1 MPRKRLRSEALAE
14 KQKGVLDG
22 GPEGGLKVAQGAP
35 GFKRDSACLL
45 LDIDGEMENEEAWE
59 TNLSLLGHI
68 ETTCPIPPGVKPAD
82 LVNVKVVKVRNGW
95 TIPIPFA
102 TITNSMFFQDEH
114 MRCDIASQLLAAN
127 QNLKIYAFMIVLS
140 IPADI
145 RLFGEE
151 YLKNYSLDW
160 NRIRAAHIVI
170 HGYPN
175 DVATYQNLVAGCLKT
190 SATVYQL
197 LTGQIK
203 LDWHPEGHNKF
214 IVIQGNINSQAELGK
229 LTPGCTVI
237 HSRTLHGQEERW
249 TATVVEELQREEYD
263 PKRRKNGEEE
273 RKDAPDFAS
282 ATLLRQKLDEAISEP
297 IRNPKEKQLYHD
309 FTGDPK
315 TKDGWLDF
323 LFHLQ
328 REHPQFCT
336 FPGNLFY
343 YDANSNRFV
352 VPADLLATIQKCDKE
367 RRFIVGVL
375 HLKTKVGAHGNAII
389 IDRRNRSLARFEPH
403 GSETNSYTAANLDK
417 HLLDFVQD
425 RKNTAY
431 GVDVYEPP
439 HEFCPKVGPQAKA
452 DIENYYDFE
461 EKREDRKDR
470 GWCAVLCLMFIHY
483 RLAHPEKT
491 LKDVERM
498 ISNKNATQIAF
509 EIRSYANHVVK
520 SRTRRV

>member
-1 MPRKRLRSEALAE
+1 MPQKRLRNEALGE
-14 KQKGVLDG
+14 KQKDVLEGVHG
-22 GPEGGLKVAQGAP
+22 AVQGAP
-35 GFKRDSACLL
+35 GYKRDSACLL
-45 LDIDGEMENEEAWE
+45 LDIDGEIENEEAWE
-59 TNLSLLGHI
+59 QNLSLLSHI
-68 ETTCPIPPGVKPAD
+68 ETTCPIPPNNAKGVKPAD
-82 LVNVKVVKVRNGW
+82 LVNVKVVRVRNGW

-102 TITNSMFFQDEH
+102 TITNSMVFDDMHARWE
-114 MRCDIASQLLAAN
+114 IASQLLAAN
-127 QNLKIYAFMIVLS
+127 ENLKIYAFMLNLS
-140 IPADI
+140 FPSDI

-175 DVATYQNLVAGCLKT
+175 DVGTYQNLVAGCRKT

-197 LTGQIK
+197 LTGQIQ

-214 IVIQGNINSQAELGK
+214 IVIQGTINSQAELGK
-229 LTPGCTVI
+229 LTAGCTVI
-237 HSRTLHGQEERW
+237 HSRTLHSHEERW
-249 TATVVEELQREEYD
+249 TATVLEELQREDYD
-263 PKRRKNGEEE
+263 PKRRKNGAEE
-273 RKDAPDFAS
+273 RKDAPDFPS
-282 ATLLRQKLDEAISEP
+282 ETPLRQKLDEALSEP
-297 IRNPKEKQLYHD
+297 IRRPKEKQLYHD
-309 FTGDPK
+309 FIGDAK

-323 LFHLQ
+323 LLYLQ
-328 REHPQFCT
+328 REYPQFCI
-336 FPGNLFY
+336 FHGDLFY
-343 YDANSNRFV
+343 YGANSNQFV

-375 HLKTKVGAHGNAII
+375 HIKTKVGAHGNAVI

-403 GSETNSYTAANLDK
+403 GSETNSYTVANLDK

-425 RKNTAY
+425 RKNKAY

-439 HEFCPKVGPQAKA
+439 HEFCPKAGPQAKA
-452 DIENYYDFE
+452 DVEKYHDFD

-483 RLAHPEKT
+483 RLAHPEKP
-491 LKDVERM
+491 LKEVERM
-498 ISNKNATQIAF
+498 MSDKSGAQMAF
-509 EIRSYANHVVK
+509 ETRSYANHVVQ